1 MRNSELRSCNLIR
14 SVLKGIKLLPGFR
27 RLDRYLRRR
36 YTGSERPE
44 FALRGSYYSPLPDY
58 QDVEARSEEL
68 FASEIDLDHS
78 IRLRADQQEALLRE
92 ISRFYPEFDWP
103 ERSCAARRFHLNNG
117 YFGAGDA
124 IALYALLRH
133 FFPERI
139 IEVGSGFTSALM
151 LDTNDQFLDGS
162 VRFTFVEPY
171 PQRLRSLLTSKDA
184 ERAEILET
192 GAQKVPWQVFASLKR
207 NDILFIDSSHVA
219 KIGSD
224 VNYLFFEILPRL
236 QSGVVVHFHDIIWP
250 FEYPKEWIMEGRAW
264 NEVYMVR
271 AFLQYNEAFEIVL
284 FNSYIGHC
292 LRGLLAEL
300 MPKFLEDTGGSLWL
314 QKR

>member
-1 MRNSELRSCNLIR
+1 MIR
-14 SVLKGIKLLPGFR
+14 SAKKVFRLLPGFR

-36 YTGSERPE
+36 YTGCESPE

-58 QDVEARSEEL
+58 KEVEARSGEL
-68 FASEIDLDHS
+68 FAKEVDLGYS
-78 IRLRADQQEALLRE
+78 IRLRATEQETLLRE
-92 ISRFYPEFDWP
+92 ISRIYAEFDWP
-103 ERSCAARRFHLNNG
+103 ERSCAGRRFHFNNG

-124 IALYALLRH
+124 IVLYALLRH
-133 FFPERI
+133 FRPQRV

-171 PQRLRSLLTSKDA
+171 PERLRSLLTREDA
-184 ERAEILET
+184 ERAELLET
-192 GAQKVPWQVFASLKR
+192 GVQQVPWQLFASLKQ
-207 NDILFIDSSHVA
+207 NDMLFIDSSHVA

-224 VNYLFFEILPRL
+224 VNYLLFEILPRL

-250 FEYPKEWIMEGRAW
+250 FEYPKEWIMGGIAW
-264 NEVYMVR
+264 NEAYMVR

-284 FNSYIGHC
+284 FNSYIGYC
-292 LRGLLAEL
+292 FRGLLAEL